1 MAAPHHLADT
11 SPLGADSYPT
21 EIDYLRL
28 TDRCNRLLEFADG
41 RIEELREPTDS
52 HQSILMLLFRL
63 FDQHVGERG
72 VALVAPL
79 RIRIR
84 EGRYR
89 EPDLLLLR
97 DANDSRRQ
105 DRYWLGADLVVEVVS
120 RDDPERDYVQKRHDY
135 ADLRIPEYWIV
146 DPQAETI
153 TVLTLDGDR
162 YVDHG
167 VFRPGDVASST
178 TLRGFRAPVSDTLSP
193 ARGAADDHI
202 DFVGRT
208 RG

>member
-1 MAAPHHLADT
+1 MIRTAATSRQVADAT
-11 SPLGADSYPT
+11 LFGGHSPQASAANET
-21 EIDYLRL
+21 DYLRL
-28 TDRCNRLLEFADG
+28 TDRCNRFMEFADG

-52 HQSILMLLFRL
+52 HQSILVLLFRL
-63 FDQHVGERG
+63 FDQYVRTERG
-72 VALVAPL
+72 IARFAPL
-79 RIRIR
+79 RLRIR

-120 RDDPERDYVQKRHDY
+120 PDDPERDYVQKRDDY

-146 DPQAETI
+146 DPHAATI
-153 TVLTLDGDR
+153 TVLTLEGDS

-167 VFRPGDVASST
+167 IFAPGDVASSA
-178 TLRGFRAPVSDTLSP
+178 TLPGFAAPVSDVLSP
-193 ARGAADDHI
+193 ARWS
-202 DFVGRT
+202 GR
-208 RG
+208 

>member
-1 MAAPHHLADT
+1 MTRTAAT
-11 SPLGADSYPT
+11 SKQVANATPLGGRFSQARAANET
-21 EIDYLRL
+21 DYLRL

-63 FDQHVGERG
+63 FDRHVRTERG
-72 VALVAPL
+72 VVLVAPL
-79 RIRIR
+79 RLRIR

-97 DANDSRRQ
+97 DANDPRRQ
-105 DRYWLGADLVVEVVS
+105 DRYWLGADLVLEVVS
-120 RDDPERDYVQKRHDY
+120 PDDPRRDYEQKRCDY

-146 DPQAETI
+146 DPQAATI
-153 TVLTLDGDR
+153 TVLTLHGGR

-167 VFRPGDVASST
+167 VFGPGEAASSA
-178 TLRGFRAPVSDTLSP
+178 TLGGFRAPVSDMLNS
-193 ARGAADDHI
+193 AR
-202 DFVGRT
+202 

>member
-1 MAAPHHLADT
+1 MTRTDATSRQVADAT
-11 SPLGADSYPT
+11 PLGGHSPQARAANET
-21 EIDYLRL
+21 DYLCL

-52 HQSILMLLFRL
+52 HQSILGLLFSL
-63 FDQHVGERG
+63 FDQYVRNERG
-72 VALVAPL
+72 VALFAPL
-79 RIRIR
+79 RIRIQ

-97 DANDSRRQ
+97 DANDPRRQ

-120 RDDPERDYVQKRHDY
+120 PDDPERDYRQKRDDY

-146 DPQAETI
+146 DPQAATI
-153 TVLTLDGDR
+153 TVLMLHGGR

-167 VFRPGDVASST
+167 VFRPGDIASSA
-178 TLRGFRAPVSDTLSP
+178 TLRGFRAPVSDIFNS
-193 ARGAADDHI
+193 AR
-202 DFVGRT
+202 R
-208 RG
+208 R

>member
-1 MAAPHHLADT
+1 MAAPDHLAGA
-11 SPLGADSYPT
+11 SPLAARSYPT
-21 EIDYLRL
+21 ETDYLWL

-52 HQSILMLLFRL
+52 HQSILALLFSL
-63 FDQHVGERG
+63 FDQYVRNERG
-72 VALVAPL
+72 VALFAPL

-97 DANDSRRQ
+97 DANDPRRQ

-120 RDDPERDYVQKRHDY
+120 PDDPERDYVQKRDDY
-135 ADLRIPEYWIV
+135 ADLRVPEYWIV
-146 DPQAETI
+146 DPEAATI
-153 TVLTLDGDR
+153 TVLTLHGGG

-167 VFRPGDVASST
+167 VFGPGDVASSA
-178 TLRGFRAPVSDTLSP
+178 TLRGFQAPVSDILSP
-193 ARGAADDHI
+193 ARGS
-202 DFVGRT
+202 T
-208 RG
+208 R